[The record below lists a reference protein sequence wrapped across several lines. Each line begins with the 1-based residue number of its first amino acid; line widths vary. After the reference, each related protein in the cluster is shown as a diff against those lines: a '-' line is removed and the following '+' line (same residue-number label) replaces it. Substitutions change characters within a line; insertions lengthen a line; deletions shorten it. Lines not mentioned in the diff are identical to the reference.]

1 MLLKTATDEY
11 IKLSEKIGTIYSTS
25 ALYTLIFYH
34 YLKVSKLRD

>member
-11 IKLSEKIGTIYSTS
+11 IKLSEN
-25 ALYTLIFYH
+25 TLIFYK